1 MTHRF
6 ELVETRVIP
15 ELNTEASLYRHP
27 TGAQLMSLA
36 SAEDENKV
44 FGINFRTPPTDS
56 TGIAHILEHSVLCG
70 SDKYPVKEPFV
81 ELLKGSLKTFL
92 NAFTYPDKT
101 CYPVASQNLQDFYN
115 LVDVYLDAVFHPRL
129 TPEVLKQ
136 EGWHYEVDGD
146 SLTYKG
152 VVFNEMK
159 GAYSSPERVLG
170 EAIQQGLFP
179 DNTYGVESGG
189 HPRHIPDLT
198 WEQFAAFHQDFYH
211 PSNALI
217 WFYGNDPV
225 DQRFEILEIYLAQF
239 EARSIDSAVA
249 VQPHWTEPRTMATTY
264 AVSADEADAEDGEG
278 EQKKHYVTV
287 NWLLEDGIDYG
298 TRMGLQVL
306 DHVLLGS
313 SAAPLHKALIDS
325 GLGEDLAGG
334 GMDTQLRQLLFSI
347 GLKGVNAEDE
357 GQVEGLVLEAL
368 QRLARDGIDPETVR
382 ASLNTTEFRLR
393 ENNTGS
399 FPRGI
404 SLMLR
409 SLSTWLHGDDPFE
422 PLAFEAPL
430 AALKER
436 ISKGGYFERLIET
449 HLLTN
454 PHRTTVYVRP
464 DADQSAREEAEETTR
479 LAAVRA
485 VMSEADMERIA
496 AEAKELKARQE
507 APDDPADL
515 AKIPTLRLQDLDGEI
530 RRIPVHRTE
539 VAGVRTLYHDLF
551 TNGIVYVDIGFDLRT
566 LPVDLLP
573 YVSLFGRCLLEMGT
587 KTEDFVR
594 LSQRIGSRTGG
605 LWATSLVTN
614 HRVATE
620 PVGQFLLRGKSML
633 NQTGDLL
640 EIVRDVLLTTEFDN
654 QQRFLQMTLEEKAG
668 DEAGL
673 IPSGHSVA
681 TLRLK
686 SQFNEA
692 AWAIEQMEGLS
703 NLFFLRE
710 LAKRVESD
718 WGSVLSRLEAVRDHL
733 VNRSTML
740 VNATFPAKDRPQ
752 VEPHIMALVQALP
765 ERPVT
770 IGNWAADLRPTDEGL
785 TLPAQVNY
793 VAKGGNL
800 YDLGYKMRG
809 SVSVITKFLRNSYL
823 WDRVRVQGGAYGA
836 FCGFDHFTG
845 VFTYTSYR
853 DPNLQATVDAYD
865 GAAAFL
871 QNLQLSDE
879 ELTKSII
886 GTIGELDSYQL
897 PDSKGYVSMMRELT
911 AVDDGYRQQMRDEIL
926 ATTAADFREF
936 GDVLARMNDV
946 GRVVVLGSRDAI
958 EAANAARGGWLD
970 VTAVM

>member
-81 ELLKGSLKTFL
+81 ELLKGSLKTYL

-198 WEQFAAFHQDFYH
+198 WDQFAAFHQDFYH

-217 WFYGNDPV
+217 WFYGDDPT
-225 DQRFEILEIYLAQF
+225 DQRCEILETYMAQF
-239 EARSIDSAVA
+239 EAQSVDSAVA
-249 VQPHWTEPRTMATTY
+249 VQPHWTEPRTMAITY
-264 AVSADEADAEDGEG
+264 AVSADEADPENLEG

-287 NWLLEDGIDYG
+287 NWLLEDGVDYG

-347 GLKGVNAEDE
+347 GLKGVNPQDE
-357 GQVEGLVLEAL
+357 GQVEGLVLDAL
-368 QRLARDGIDPETVR
+368 QRLARDGIDPETVE

-430 AALKER
+430 AALKDR
-436 ISKGGYFERLIET
+436 ISQGGYFERLIET
-449 HLLTN
+449 HLLMN
-454 PHRTTVYVRP
+454 RHRTTVYVRP
-464 DADQSAREEAEETTR
+464 DADQSAREEAEEVAR

-485 VMSEADMERIA
+485 SMSDADMARVA
-496 AEAKELKARQE
+496 AEAEQLKARQE
-507 APDDPADL
+507 APDEPADV
-515 AKIPTLRLQDLDGEI
+515 AKIPTLRLDDLDREI

-551 TNGIVYVDIGFDLRT
+551 TNGILYVDIAFDLRT
-566 LPVDLLP
+566 LPADLLP

-587 KTEDFVR
+587 ETENFVR
-594 LSQRIGSRTGG
+594 LSQRIGSCTGG
-605 LWATSLVTN
+605 LWATSMVSN

-620 PVGQFLLRGKSML
+620 PVGRFLLRGKAMVH
-633 NQTGDLL
+633 QTGDLL

-673 IPSGHSVA
+673 IPGGHAVA

-686 SQFNEA
+686 SQFNET

-710 LAKRVESD
+710 LVKRVESD

-740 VNATFPAKDRPQ
+740 VNATFPDKDRAQ
-752 VEPHIMALVQALP
+752 VEPHIVALVQALP

-770 IGNWAADLRPTDEGL
+770 IGNWAAELRPKDEGL

-800 YDLGYKMRG
+800 YDLGYNMRG

-845 VFTYTSYR
+845 VFTYTSYH
-853 DPNLQATVDAYD
+853 DPNLQGTVDAYD

-871 QNLQLSDE
+871 QDLQLSDE
-879 ELTKSII
+879 ELSKSII

-911 AVDDGYRQQMRDEIL
+911 GVDDEYRQQMRDAVL

-936 GDVLARMNDV
+936 GDVLERMNDV
-946 GRVVVLGSRDAI
+946 GRVVVLGSKDAI
-958 EAANAARGGWLD
+958 EAANAARGRWLD